1 MGFEN
6 IKKRFEIIGNNKWF
20 LLAVNICHL
29 IWHSYTGLWTILMFW
44 GASLP
49 YYDIESYLGH
59 ILFVLFT
66 FIQYL
71 LLKKRAFKIGKTI
84 SAFVAIIDVLF
95 GALSLFLIIIDLF
108 EPVIEPSDP
117 IAWVIALTILLR
129 GIFSFTLFWCYKQS
143 EPKIC
148 IEKNVKSKV
157 FPIAWAVLIVLL
169 VVASVYFFA
178 LVGVENVLNN
188 KPLPFP

>member
-1 MGFEN
+1 MKFEN

-20 LLAVNICHL
+20 RLVVNVCHL
-29 IWHSYTGLWTILMFW
+29 IWHCYTSLWTILVSWVAF
-44 GASLP
+44 SP
-49 YYDIESYLGH
+49 YYDIETYLIGP
-59 ILFVLFT
+59 LFILFT

-71 LLKKRAFKIGKTI
+71 LLKKRAFKIGKIIATLI
-84 SAFVAIIDVLF
+84 AIVDALF
-95 GALSLFLIIIDLF
+95 GVLSLFLIITDLF

-117 IAWVIALTILLR
+117 IAWVIALSILLR